1 MQRVLQGP
9 AAALAVVV
17 AVLPLL
23 PVRAVVVDL
32 AAELAHILDDHVHA
46 VRVGLA
52 EMSAAGVVG
61 ARAAEEDR
69 PVGDVVPALAD
80 GLIPVA
86 YADEFARLI
95 PTVSVVRIAGAGH
108 LPMIERED
116 EFLERVEVFL
126 TG

>member
-1 MQRVLQGP
+1 
-9 AAALAVVV
+9 
-17 AVLPLL
+17 
-23 PVRAVVVDL
+23 
-32 AAELAHILDDHVHA
+32 
-46 VRVGLA
+46 
-52 EMSAAGVVG
+52 MSAAGVVG